1 MIDLADMKLYLRVDG
16 DEEDGLIAS
25 LIAVG
30 TEITEGVIRKKLTE
44 FETLPES
51 IKQAIMFATAT
62 LYENRQ
68 GGKNGLDMMTMIDVI
83 KRMTF
88 AYRQEAF

>member
-16 DEEDGLIAS
+16 DEEDSLIAS

-51 IKQAIMFATAT
+51 IKQAVMFSTAT

>member
-51 IKQAIMFATAT
+51 IKQAVMFSTAT

-68 GGKNGLDMMTMIDVI
+68 GGKNGLDMMTMIDVV

>member
-1 MIDLADMKLYLRVDG
+1 MVDLADMKLYLRVDG
-16 DEEDGLIAS
+16 DEEDSFITS
-25 LIAVG
+25 LIQAG
-30 TEITEGVIRKKLTE
+30 TEITEGVIRKRLTD

-51 IKQAIMFATAT
+51 IKQAVMFATAT

-68 GGKNGLDMMTMIDVI
+68 GGKDGLDMMTMIDVI

-88 AYRQEAF
+88 LYREDRW

>member
-51 IKQAIMFATAT
+51 IKQAVMFSTAT

>member
-88 AYRQEAF
+88 AYRREAF

>member
-1 MIDLADMKLYLRVDG
+1 MIDLADVKLYLRVDG

-51 IKQAIMFATAT
+51 IKQAVMFATAT